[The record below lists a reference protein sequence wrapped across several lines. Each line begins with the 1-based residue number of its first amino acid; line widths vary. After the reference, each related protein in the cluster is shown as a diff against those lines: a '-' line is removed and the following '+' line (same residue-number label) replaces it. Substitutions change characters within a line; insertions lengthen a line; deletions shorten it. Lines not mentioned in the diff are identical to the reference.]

1 MVNPARMGKLGRHR
15 VDLWDA
21 AWHHARRFWDCR
33 ETLALVPGGEGRGW
47 LH

>member
-1 MVNPARMGKLGRHR
+1 MVNPARMGKLVRHR